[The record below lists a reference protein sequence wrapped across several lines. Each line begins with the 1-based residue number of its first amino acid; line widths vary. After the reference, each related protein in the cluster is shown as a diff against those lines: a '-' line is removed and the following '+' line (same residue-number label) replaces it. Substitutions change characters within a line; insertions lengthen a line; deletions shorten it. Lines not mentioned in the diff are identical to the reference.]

1 MSEDRNAGASFAERI
16 RRCRSARGLSQAELA
31 ARVGVSRNAV
41 AGWETGHSRPD
52 LAAVPLLCG
61 ALRISLARFFGVEKP
76 RSEQER
82 RLLELF
88 SSLEEG
94 DREVITWQMEALA
107 QRRQAQRTAEQAS
120 RAPRELVTLFRSDLA
135 VAAGFGTAL
144 DEARGE
150 TIQLLKDWKTA
161 RADEVITVSGRSME
175 PTFFEGDQVLVEH
188 TDQLRPGEIGVF
200 LVDDEGFIKEYQPDG
215 LHSHNP
221 AYGVMTFSEGQRI
234 RCLGRVLGKV
244 EEDERP

>member
-76 RSEQER
+76 RAEQER

-107 QRRQAQRTAEQAS
+107 QRRQAQRTAEQRTAEQAS

-135 VAAGFGTAL
+135 VAAGFGL
-144 DEARGE
+144 QG
-150 TIQLLKDWKTA
+150 QKK
-161 RADEVITVSGRSME
+161 
-175 PTFFEGDQVLVEH
+175 PCP
-188 TDQLRPGEIGVF
+188 PGHG
-200 LVDDEGFIKEYQPDG
+200 GGHQPDECVSLVNLENGIALYAKTLEDIDG
-215 LHSHNP
+215 L
-221 AYGVMTFSEGQRI
+221 VF
-234 RCLGRVLGKV
+234 
-244 EEDERP
+244 